1 MMMIIIIWW
10 WSSNRGNDHHNVRI
24 CSRRREGGEAAA
36 QQRRAQRKTIIII
49 IIMMIIFVIELDLWD
64 SKYVFLSKCH
74 NISKWQNFVT
84 KGRKWLLKKAK
95 SIRIRFQTWWSH
107 YLTVKGNW
115 QAWWWWNRVGFYCPH
130 CWQDWT
136 YNVDVF
142 GEIGQSALWFCIVI
156 IIIIIRMIIFV
167 IHMYLWGIGTVF
179 LSRYPRICNLTNV
192 ELGGGNWVL
201 AEANCST
208 SSSRWSYFQ
217 FTCICEILTLYFSAN
232 AFVFQNGI
240 SLDSEVKFDFWKRQ
254 NAENHHPDDH
264 VSNSHVFVRSWR
276 CISLDIS
283 PYF

>member
-156 IIIIIRMIIFV
+156 IIIIIKMIIFV

-179 LSRYPRICNLTNV
+179 LSRYPQICNLTNV
-192 ELGGGNWVL
+192 ELGGGNGVL
-201 AEANCST
+201 PEANCSR

-217 FTCICEILTLYFSAN
+217 FTCICEILILYFSAN

-240 SLDSEVKFDFWKRQ
+240 SLEPEVKFDFWKRR
-254 NAENHHPDDH
+254 NLSECRK
-264 VSNSHVFVRSWR
+264 SSSRWSCF
-276 CISLDIS
+276 
-283 PYF
+283 

>member
-64 SKYVFLSKCH
+64 SNIVFLSKCH
-74 NISKWQNFVT
+74 DISKWQNFVT

-156 IIIIIRMIIFV
+156 IIIIIIAMIIFV

-179 LSRYPRICNLTNV
+179 LSRYPQICNLTNV
-192 ELGGGNWVL
+192 ELGGGNGVL
-201 AEANCST
+201 PEANCSR

-217 FTCICEILTLYFSAN
+217 FTCICEIPTLYFSAN

-240 SLDSEVKFDFWKRQ
+240 SLEPEVKFDFWKR
-254 NAENHHPDDH
+254 ENL
-264 VSNSHVFVRSWR
+264 SE
-276 CISLDIS
+276 
-283 PYF
+283 Y

>member
-64 SKYVFLSKCH
+64 SKIVFLSKCH

-156 IIIIIRMIIFV
+156 IIIIIKMIIFV

-179 LSRYPRICNLTNV
+179 LSRYPQICNLTNV
-192 ELGGGNWVL
+192 ELGGGNGVL
-201 AEANCST
+201 PEANCSR

-217 FTCICEILTLYFSAN
+217 FTCICEIPTLYFSAN

-240 SLDSEVKFDFWKRQ
+240 SLEPEVKFDFWKRQ
-254 NAENHHPDDH
+254 NLSECRK
-264 VSNSHVFVRSWR
+264 SSSRWS
-276 CISLDIS
+276 
-283 PYF
+283 YF